1 MKHELV
7 VDSSKVRL
15 SFIPMSKTK
24 EAVMIRIGE
33 CRAS

>member
-1 MKHELV
+1 M
-7 VDSSKVRL
+7 DSSKVL
-15 SFIPMSKTK
+15 VSFIPMSKKK